1 MMLIMEWKK
10 RKRTGF
16 ILTFLFGAVLA
27 ACVPVL
33 NMAFRSE
40 LYTGLDGSPLQILLE
55 GNWQMIGLLNVS
67 LIVIGASI
75 LYNTEYVHQAIQKM
89 QSLPIKEGNLFLAKF
104 LIISMACL
112 GVIVIEA
119 VAFAFSSIYWF
130 PGVSLF
136 TMEWLENISYFFILS
151 LPAIALALMIT
162 SFFRN
167 IWIALGINVIGI
179 FLAITPLSDQ
189 SIIVASFP
197 FKLPFQI
204 LHQPAVAG
212 ADTFIWI
219 ALILTVLLLLIQRA
233 AVNIRRIFL

>member
-1 MMLIMEWKK
+1 MMLIMEGKK
-10 RKRTGF
+10 RKRAGF
-16 ILTFLFGAVLA
+16 ILTFLFGAALA
-27 ACVPVL
+27 GCVPVL

-55 GNWQMIGLLNVS
+55 GNWQMVGLLNVS

-75 LYNTEYVHQAIQKM
+75 LYNTEYVYQAIQKM

-104 LIISMACL
+104 LLISLACL
-112 GVIVIEA
+112 GVIVVEA
-119 VAFAFSSIYWF
+119 VAFALSSIYWF
-130 PGVSLF
+130 SSDSVF
-136 TMEWLENISYFFILS
+136 TMEWMKNISYFFILS

-204 LHQPAVAG
+204 LHQPAVGA

-219 ALILTVLLLLIQRA
+219 AFIETVLLLLIQRA
-233 AVNIRRIFL
+233 AVNIRRIFV

>member
-27 ACVPVL
+27 GCVPAL
-33 NMAFRSE
+33 NMSFRSE
-40 LYTGLDGSPLQILLE
+40 LYTGQDGSPLQILLE
-55 GNWQMIGLLNVS
+55 GNWQMVGLLNVS

-130 PGVSLF
+130 PGDSVF

-204 LHQPAVAG
+204 LHQPAVAT

-219 ALILTVLLLLIQRA
+219 AFILTVLLLLIQRA
-233 AVNIRRIFL
+233 AVNIRRIFV